1 MTTYYNLPVYKQSYD
16 LLLEI
21 FKLTKEFN
29 REYKYTIGEELK
41 KETTAMIINIYR
53 ANSSNNKVD
62 YIVSAREN
70 IEVIRLLIRLL
81 KDLKQIQVA
90 RIARLNLAIEE
101 LSKQLTG
108 WGNYSK
114 INSAKGPEPFVAKL
128 ASGRA

>member
-16 LLLEI
+16 LLIEI

-62 YIVSAREN
+62 HIMNAREN

-81 KDLKQIQVA
+81 KDLKQIQVV
-90 RIARLNLAIEE
+90 RIAKLNLAIEE

-114 INSAKGPEPFVAKL
+114 ISK
-128 ASGRA
+128 

>member
-16 LLLEI
+16 LLLDI

-53 ANSSNNKVD
+53 ANSNNDKYNHISN
-62 YIVSAREN
+62 AREN

-81 KDLKQIQVA
+81 KDLKQIQVVK
-90 RIARLNLAIEE
+90 IAKLNLAIED

-108 WGNYSK
+108 WSNYSK
-114 INSAKGPEPFVAKL
+114 IKETV
-128 ASGRA
+128 

>member
-1 MTTYYNLPVYKQSYD
+1 MYYNLPVYKQSYD

-53 ANSSNNKVD
+53 ANSTKYRLK

-70 IEVIRLLIRLL
+70 IEVIRLLVRLL
-81 KDLKQIQVA
+81 KDLKQITVA
-90 RIARLNLAIEE
+90 KIAKINLSIEE

-108 WGNYSK
+108 WGDYCQSN
-114 INSAKGPEPFVAKL
+114 
-128 ASGRA
+128 

>member
-1 MTTYYNLPVYKQSYD
+1 MVTYYNLPVYKQSYD
-16 LLLEI
+16 LLLDI

-53 ANSSNNKVD
+53 ANSSNNKIE
-62 YIVSAREN
+62 YITNAREN

-81 KDLKQIQVA
+81 KDLKQIQVV
-90 RIARLNLAIEE
+90 RIAKLNLAIED

-114 INSAKGPEPFVAKL
+114 INK
-128 ASGRA
+128 

>member
-16 LLLEI
+16 LLLDI
-21 FKLTKEFN
+21 FKLTKDFN

-53 ANSSNNKVD
+53 ANCSNNKVE
-62 YIVSAREN
+62 YIVCAREN

-81 KDLKQIQVA
+81 KDLHQIKVVK
-90 RIARLNLAIEE
+90 IAKLNLAIEE

-114 INSAKGPEPFVAKL
+114 IKKQH
-128 ASGRA
+128 

>member
-16 LLLEI
+16 LLLDI
-21 FKLTKEFN
+21 FKLTKDFN

-53 ANSSNNKVD
+53 ANCSNNKVE
-62 YIVSAREN
+62 YIVCAREN

-81 KDLKQIQVA
+81 KDLHQIKVVK
-90 RIARLNLAIEE
+90 IAKLNLAIEG

-114 INSAKGPEPFVAKL
+114 MNK
-128 ASGRA
+128 